1 MGEVL
6 LAPTGPDNG
15 CEGNCP
21 AHTLRVQGKGAT
33 ARFRDAAAGSIMG
46 SAVSGDNAGD
56 SMV

>member
-1 MGEVL
+1 M

-15 CEGNCP
+15 SEGNCP